1 MQRNKSLKDLK
12 NIRGY
17 TILEGIVFLGLIAG
31 MIAYTLPE
39 IRRLKEE
46 ERSRKTIQLT
56 SRLETAKNMF
66 DDTSSP
72 ATRAKFDGSSDEA
85 RYEQLSELLQQP
97 DALAFVAGSGVTRM
111 FINRLGEDVVL
122 E

>member
-1 MQRNKSLKDLK
+1 MESKKIK
-12 NIRGY
+12 NCRGY
-17 TILEGIVFLGLIAG
+17 TIIEVFLFLGLLIG

-39 IRRLKEE
+39 IKTLKEE
-46 ERSRKTIQLT
+46 ERVRKVQQLT

-72 ATRAKFDGSSDEA
+72 ATRAKFDGSSDES
-85 RYEQLSELLQQP
+85 RYEQLSILLGQP
-97 DALAFVAGSGVTRM
+97 DPLLFVSGSGVTRM
-111 FINRLGEDVVL
+111 FINRLSEDVVL

>member
-1 MQRNKSLKDLK
+1 MQRSNRVNSIK
-12 NIRGY
+12 GY
-17 TILEGIVFLGLIAG
+17 TILEGILFLGLIIG

-39 IRRLKEE
+39 IRTLKDE
-46 ERSRKTIQLT
+46 ERSHKSQQLT
-56 SRLETAKNMF
+56 SQLETAKNMF

-72 ATRAKFDGSSDEA
+72 ATRSKFDGSSDEA
-85 RYEQLSELLQQP
+85 RYEQLSSLLQQP
-97 DALAFVAGSGVTRM
+97 DPLTFVAGSGITRM

>member
-1 MQRNKSLKDLK
+1 MCYKK
-12 NIRGY
+12 NRKVAGY
-17 TILEGIVFLGLIAG
+17 TILEGLVFLGLIGG

-39 IRRLKEE
+39 IKGLKEG
-46 ERSRKTIQLT
+46 ERARKSQQLT

-72 ATRAKFDGSSDEA
+72 ATRAKFDGSSDES
-85 RYEQLSELLQQP
+85 RYEQLSGLLQQP
-97 DALAFVAGSGVTRM
+97 DPLAFVAGSGVTRM

>member
-1 MQRNKSLKDLK
+1 MQRSNTLKSIKG
-12 NIRGY
+12 IEGY
-17 TILEGIVFLGLIAG
+17 TILEGILFLGLLVG

-39 IRRLKEE
+39 IRTLKDE
-46 ERSRKTIQLT
+46 ERSRKAQQLT

-85 RYEQLSELLQQP
+85 RYEQLAGLLQQP
-97 DALAFVAGSGVTRM
+97 DPLAFVAGSGITRM